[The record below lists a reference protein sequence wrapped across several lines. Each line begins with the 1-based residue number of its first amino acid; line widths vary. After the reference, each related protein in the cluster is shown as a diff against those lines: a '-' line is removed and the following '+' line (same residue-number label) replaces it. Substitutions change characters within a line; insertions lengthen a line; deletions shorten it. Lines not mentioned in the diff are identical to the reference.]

1 MPFDILITVIAVI
14 LVLVGFAG
22 TILPLLPGIPLIFLA
37 IAGYGWYE
45 GFKAITV
52 EYLLVMAGLTVLSV
66 IVDYISSVLGARYF
80 GSSKKGIWGALL
92 GTFIGIFLFP
102 PVGILLGPWLGAVIG
117 EYFEQHD
124 INKAMKVG
132 IGTVVGLFSGMIFK
146 IMVGLVMTASFLVM
160 LFN

>member
-1 MPFDILITVIAVI
+1 VPFDILAAVIAVI
-14 LVLVGFAG
+14 LVFVGFAG

-66 IVDYISSVLGARYF
+66 IVDYVSSVLGARYF
-80 GSSKKGIWGALL
+80 GSSKKGMWGALL

>member
-1 MPFDILITVIAVI
+1 MPFDTLITIIAVM
-14 LVLVGFAG
+14 LVLVGLAG

-117 EYFEQHD
+117 EYFEQCD

-132 IGTVVGLFSGMIFK
+132 IGTVVGLFSGMVFK